1 MNFEPLIFVI
11 CACVIC
17 AVIFPRAWKICAVIA
32 GGFLLAWLACAFCV
46 AFLG

>member
-1 MNFEPLIFVI
+1 MNLEPLFFVVCFCAIF
-11 CACVIC
+11 